1 MKRVQDQRIW
11 LAGGALI
18 ALVVVAISWL
28 VLIGPKLSSASD
40 LDDQALMS
48 RQQNEALQTRTDS
61 LKAKSTQLSRYT
73 SSLTAAL
80 ASLPYDSGLPAF
92 TRQLD
97 AQAKA
102 EGVTVDSLAVGAVVP
117 VETAAPAATTSGDAG
132 TSGTPAPAPAAT
144 GGMFSM
150 QATVL
155 SSGPLRRQLAFIRMI
170 RTVGPRQV
178 LITGVQVTP
187 GTGAKANSVDR
198 AAALTTQMTIFVA
211 PKTTAQ
217 IRQLNKLASGD
228 LGR

>member
-40 LDDQALMS
+40 LDDQALVS

-117 VETAAPAATTSGDAG
+117 VQPAAPAATTSGDAS
-132 TSGTPAPAPAAT
+132 TSENPAPPAAAT
-144 GGMFSM
+144 GGIFSM

-155 SSGPLRRQLAFIRMI
+155 SSGPLRRQLAFIRSV

-187 GTGAKANSVDR
+187 GIGAKANSVDR
-198 AAALTTQMTIFVA
+198 VAALTTQMTIFVA
-211 PKTTAQ
+211 PKTPAQ